1 MTKNKS
7 KHKDIMKGR
16 VIRRV
21 VKSIVSL
28 SLLLSVAGL
37 QAEPLTIVITKG
49 VESALPIAVVPFS
62 FSGATKPSEDISQI
76 VTSDLERTGQFKAFP
91 VKDMLSKP
99 SDPANVKFQNWRILG
114 TESLVIG
121 QVQNTGTDLYDIS
134 FWLLDVFQAK
144 QIVAYKIPATQKSLR
159 AAAHKISDIVYQQLT
174 GVKGAFSTR
183 IAYITAEGDLK
194 EKRYTLW
201 IADSDGANAQEIL
214 RSKEPIMSPA
224 WSPDGQRIAYASLEN
239 GGRQKVY
246 IQNWLTTERLE
257 IKTPLS
263 GLYGAPSWAPSG
275 DKIAFTI
282 TKNGNADI
290 YTLNLKTQRM
300 RKLTTHFAIDTESVW
315 TPDGKTII
323 FTSDRGGRPQL
334 YKVPSDGGHVERL
347 TFDGRENLKA
357 AVSPDGKMI
366 AMVHNEGDGNGYQI
380 ATMELATG
388 AMQVLTEGR
397 LDESP
402 SFAPNGSMII
412 YATTSGRR
420 GELAAVSVDGKIR
433 QSLSSQEDVREPAWS
448 PFNK

>member
-1 MTKNKS
+1 MTISITKRKEN
-7 KHKDIMKGR
+7 MKER
-16 VIRRV
+16 VLI
-21 VKSIVSL
+21 SIL
-28 SLLLSVAGL
+28 ALALLLPAGGL
-37 QAEPLTIVITKG
+37 QAKPLTITITQG
-49 VESALPIAVVPFS
+49 VESAVPIAVVPFS
-62 FSGATKPSEDISQI
+62 VSGANKPSVDISQI
-76 VTSDLERTGQFKAFP
+76 VTNDLERTGQFKAFP

-99 SDPANVKFQNWRILG
+99 SDPDTVKFQNWRILG

-121 QVQNTGTDLYDIS
+121 QVQNTGVDLYDIS

-144 QIVAYKIPATQKSLR
+144 QIVAFKIPSTEKSLR

-183 IAYITAEGDLK
+183 IAYVTAEGDFK
-194 EKRYTLW
+194 QKRYTLW

-214 RSKEPIMSPA
+214 RSKEPIMSPS

-239 GGRQKVY
+239 DGRQKVY
-246 IQNWLTTERLE
+246 IQNWITTERQE

-290 YTLNLKTQRM
+290 YTLNLKTQQM

-315 TPDGKTII
+315 TPDGKTVI

-334 YKVPSDGGHVERL
+334 YKVPSDGGQAERL

-357 AVSPDGKMI
+357 AVSPDGKLI
-366 AMVHNEGDGNGYQI
+366 AMVHNGGDGNGYQI

-388 AMQVLTEGR
+388 AMQILTEGR

-412 YATTSGRR
+412 YATTSGNR

-448 PFNK
+448 PFNN

>member
-1 MTKNKS
+1 MTIHQPKYNER
-7 KHKDIMKGR
+7 MKGR
-16 VIRRV
+16 VI
-21 VKSIVSL
+21 KSIL
-28 SLLLSVAGL
+28 SLGLLLIAGVL
-37 QAEPLTIVITKG
+37 QAKPLTITITQG
-49 VESALPIAVVPFS
+49 IESAVPIAVVPFS
-62 FSGATKPSEDISQI
+62 VGGAAKPSEDIAQI
-76 VTSDLERTGQFKAFP
+76 VSSDLERTGQFKAFP
-91 VKDMLSKP
+91 VNDMLSKP
-99 SDPANVKFQNWRILG
+99 SDPNNVKFQNWRILG

-121 QVQNTGTDLYDIS
+121 QVQKTGADLYDIS

-144 QIVAYKIPATQKSLR
+144 QIVAYKIPATEKSLR

-183 IAYITAEGDLK
+183 IAYITAEGSLR

-214 RSKEPIMSPA
+214 RSNEPIMSPS
-224 WSPDGQRIAYASLEN
+224 WSPDGKKLAYASLEN
-239 GGRQKVY
+239 DGRQKVY
-246 IQNWLTTERLE
+246 IQNWLTTEREE

-290 YTLNLKTQRM
+290 YTLNLKTQQM
-300 RKLTTHFAIDTESVW
+300 RKLTSHFAIDTESVW

-334 YKVPSDGGHVERL
+334 YKVPSDGGQAARL

-366 AMVHNEGDGNGYQI
+366 AMVHDSGNGDGYQI

-388 AMQVLTEGR
+388 AVQILTSGR

-448 PFNK
+448 PFNN